1 VNTPPRNA
9 GLSAQAD
16 LTVNDD
22 PLLGTDGR
30 VWPALLRLW
39 TYSTVSGVCA
49 LGLGQAMVSITH
61 TVLPASPVRLS
72 SMIVVVLAAGLLADY
87 VLGQVKKLTSRNRS

>member
-9 GLSAQAD
+9 GLSAGAD
-16 LTVNDD
+16 LSVNDD

-30 VWPALLRLW
+30 IWPALLRLW
-39 TYSTVSGVCA
+39 TYSTVSGLCA
-49 LGLGQAMVSITH
+49 IALGQAMVSITQ

-72 SMIVVVLAAGLLADY
+72 SIMVVVLAAGLLADHA
-87 VLGQVKKLTSRNRS
+87 LGHLKKLTSRNRS